1 MQRWEHRIEVSP
13 SSERLGE
20 LGRDGWELVGVQG
33 PSVYLKRPGP
43 SYREQVTL
51 AQRARALATPPSPSA
66 GRTPPAQQRLLH
78 PDLYRVFASAGHTDL
93 VTICDRGFPVPI
105 GPERIDLAVADD
117 LPTVT
122 DVLRLTQ
129 ALFPPDRL
137 ILPEEAQTACP
148 ARIAELH
155 ALLPRAEFDFI
166 PHIEFKHLAAT
177 VRATVR
183 TGDSVPYGN
192 VIWVG

>member
-1 MQRWEHRIEVSP
+1 MQRWEHRIETSP
-13 SSERLGE
+13 SSERLAE
-20 LGRDGWELVGVQG
+20 LGREGWELVGVIG
-33 PSVYLKRPGP
+33 ADAYLRRPAP
-43 SYREQVTL
+43 AYREQVTM
-51 AQRARALATPPSPSA
+51 AQRERALAAPPHKA
-66 GRTPPAQQRLLH
+66 GRTPAAQQRLLH

-93 VTICDRGFPVPI
+93 VTICDRGFPVPL
-105 GPERIDLAVADD
+105 GPERIDVAVADD

-122 DVLRLTQ
+122 DILRLTQ

-137 ILPEEAQTACP
+137 VLPEEAQSACP

-155 ALLPRAEFDFI
+155 ALLPKTEFDFI

-177 VRATVR
+177 TRATVR